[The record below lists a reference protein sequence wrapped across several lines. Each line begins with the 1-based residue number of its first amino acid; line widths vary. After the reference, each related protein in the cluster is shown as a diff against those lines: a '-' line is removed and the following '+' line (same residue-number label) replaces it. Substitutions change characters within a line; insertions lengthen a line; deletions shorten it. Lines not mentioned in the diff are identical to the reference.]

1 MQALLERETVMSTGL
16 EHGVAI
22 PHARTD
28 VVGSLVGAVAVVHGG
43 VQGYPTL
50 DGSPVDIVV
59 LTLSPKNAN
68 TPHLRVISHVGKV
81 LDAAGRE
88 RLLAARTEA
97 AMMDVLLG

>member
-1 MQALLERETVMSTGL
+1 M
-16 EHGVAI
+16 
-22 PHARTD
+22 
-28 VVGSLVGAVAVVHGG
+28 
-43 VQGYPTL
+43 
-50 DGSPVDIVV
+50 DIVV